1 MEPGRSR
8 GLSNDAIR
16 MLGIHI
22 WCAPMN
28 GAVRHGKDW
37 RTTA

>member
-16 MLGIHI
+16 MLVDAHL
-22 WCAPMN
+22 
-28 GAVRHGKDW
+28 VRGG
-37 RTTA
+37 TARRDLV